1 MPATPENSMSLLQ
14 ALSWIAAAAAVGVTV
29 WKHFAE
35 SREKRLWEKAKLAKE
50 MLTDLSADLEAINAS
65 YMLGAWTGR
74 WYEREENGVKVAFQA
89 TQAQVAAVL
98 DPARVAQSN
107 NEQYVRQ
114 CFDEL
119 LYHLD
124 LCTGA
129 AQSRLVEW
137 KDIKPLFVTLF
148 AGVERAMLDPLKKY
162 ANFSRYYRA
171 ESVLEELVE
180 AALSQPPPVAASP
193 PCFTLC

>member
-1 MPATPENSMSLLQ
+1 MPATPESTASVLQ
-14 ALSWIAAAAAVGVTV
+14 SLSWLAAIVAVGFGA
-29 WKHFAE
+29 WKYFDE

-74 WYEREENGVKVAFQA
+74 WYEREENGIKVSFQA

-119 LYHLD
+119 FYHLD

-129 AQSRLVEW
+129 ARSGLVEW
-137 KDIKPLFVTLF
+137 TDIKPLFVTLF
-148 AGVERAMLDPLKKY
+148 AGVERAMLEPLRKY
-162 ANFSRYYRA
+162 ASFSRYYRA

-180 AALSQPPPVAASP
+180 AALSKPPPAEAP
-193 PCFTLC
+193 PGFTRC